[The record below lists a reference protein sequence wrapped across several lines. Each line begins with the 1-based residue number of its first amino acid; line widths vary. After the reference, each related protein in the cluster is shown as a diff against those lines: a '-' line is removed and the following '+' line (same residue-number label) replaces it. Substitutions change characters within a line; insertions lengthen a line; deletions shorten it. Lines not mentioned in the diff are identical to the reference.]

1 MGDGGGDSDGGPAD
15 AESDGGDGI
24 ALGLISVVMTLAEMK
39 VMIIMGIVLVTMIKI
54 KADSFFLGPFQNL
67 SPPRRPIRPHTP
79 KTVPPAGCP
88 GTPGVPG
95 PHLYYPGIWPAA
107 QGPQWEGNI
116 SRAFTCTQKYKG
128 LQNLDTPLP

>member
-1 MGDGGGDSDGGPAD
+1 M
-15 AESDGGDGI
+15 
-24 ALGLISVVMTLAEMK
+24 
-39 VMIIMGIVLVTMIKI
+39 MIKI
-54 KADSFFLGPFQNL
+54 KTDSSFFLGPFQNL
-67 SPPRRPIRPHTP
+67 SPPGRPIRPHAP

-116 SRAFTCTQKYKG
+116 SQALTCT
-128 LQNLDTPLP
+128 